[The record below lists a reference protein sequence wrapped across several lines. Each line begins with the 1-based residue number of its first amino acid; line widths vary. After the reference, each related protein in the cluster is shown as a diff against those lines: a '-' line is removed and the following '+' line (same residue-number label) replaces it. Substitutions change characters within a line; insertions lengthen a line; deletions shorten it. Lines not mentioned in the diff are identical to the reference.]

1 MLHKNVSPILVIPTL
16 LVAAL
21 QYKLRSLVRLGS
33 VALQLLM
40 AAFHGNKSALSL
52 RNYSVKMKNLL
63 TDLIGSQ
70 NRHGCFLHDYC
81 YFIVI
86 TSWNLMLFK

>member
-1 MLHKNVSPILVIPTL
+1 MIHCYQNVPPVLSIPTL

-40 AAFHGNKSALSL
+40 AALHGNESALSL
-52 RNYSVKMKNLL
+52 RNYSIKMKNLL
-63 TDLIGSQ
+63 TDLIGY
-70 NRHGCFLHDYC
+70 GCVLHDFC
-81 YFIVI
+81 FFSIP
-86 TSWNLMLFK
+86 SWDFMLFE